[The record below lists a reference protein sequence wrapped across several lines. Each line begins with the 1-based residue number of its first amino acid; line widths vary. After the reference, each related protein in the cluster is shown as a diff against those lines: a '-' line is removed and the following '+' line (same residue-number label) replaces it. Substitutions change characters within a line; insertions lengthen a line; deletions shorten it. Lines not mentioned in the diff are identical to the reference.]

1 MGAVYFFDEALPV
14 DKLRSIYA
22 LGPNYTYFFE
32 RASIDLRHHDD
43 DRVDMDPNTEPAL
56 DGSLTSHLMLAY
68 NPSVHEGDAFLDN
81 DAALDD
87 DNEKDLAIFF
97 RLSDR
102 NIAKGTDTA
111 RNAAARTSGECG

>member
-1 MGAVYFFDEALPV
+1 MAVAAALLLPPLPPLLL
-14 DKLRSIYA
+14 LRRLPS
-22 LGPNYTYFFE
+22 
-32 RASIDLRHHDD
+32 DD
-43 DRVDMDPNTEPAL
+43 A
-56 DGSLTSHLMLAY
+56 
-68 NPSVHEGDAFLDN
+68 GDAFLDN

-111 RNAAARTSGECG
+111 RNAAARTSGERG